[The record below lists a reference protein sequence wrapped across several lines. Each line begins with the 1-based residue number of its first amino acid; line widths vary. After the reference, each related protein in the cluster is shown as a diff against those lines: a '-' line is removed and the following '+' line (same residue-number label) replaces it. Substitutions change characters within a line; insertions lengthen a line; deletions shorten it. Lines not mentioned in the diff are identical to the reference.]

1 MYEYEIASEY
11 EYRRGI
17 TKRNVGDDLYE
28 RHEGCRC
35 RFCGRNLA
43 GAGPLLPWSQQCS
56 YTLEKDCRKESQ
68 R

>member
-1 MYEYEIASEY
+1 MYECETASEY

-17 TKRNVGDDLYE
+17 TKHNVGDDLYE
-28 RHEGCRC
+28 KPSGLHC
-35 RFCGRNLA
+35 RFCGRNLV

-56 YTLEKDCRKESQ
+56 YTLGVDCRKESQ